1 MPDAETTQRLNNIDQ
16 RLDRLT
22 GAVDSLVTE
31 FLRPLAQQSVENQ
44 QSIGRLIERGE
55 QFQEWLD
62 DDRHDLEAIRADS
75 DGRFQTLLGEARE
88 DRKVA
93 NDKFESL
100 QNEIRQN
107 QRLLLSASDKFESLQ
122 SEIRQNQRLLLSAND
137 KFESLQSEIQQHQ
150 RLLLSANDKFES
162 LQSEIRQNQRLL
174 LSGQERLDAVLGE
187 VLSISRRV
195 QTIEDVA

>member
-1 MPDAETTQRLNNIDQ
+1 MPDAETPQRLNDIDQ

-22 GAVDSLVTE
+22 GAVDSLVTQ

-62 DDRHDLEAIRADS
+62 DDRRDLEVIRADS
-75 DGRFQTLLGEARE
+75 DGRFQTLLGEARA
-88 DRKVA
+88 DRKAA

-122 SEIRQNQRLLLSAND
+122 SEIRQNQRLLLS
-137 KFESLQSEIQQHQ
+137 
-150 RLLLSANDKFES
+150 
-162 LQSEIRQNQRLL
+162 
-174 LSGQERLDAVLGE
+174 GQERLDAVLTE
-187 VLSISRRV
+187 VLSLSRRV
-195 QTIEDVA
+195 QAVEDVA